1 MVFVKLCSP
10 ALIYLVFSIV
20 QIIIDTMKGQYNTAF
35 MKSWVAAIFTILL
48 NYLCSRGLDIV
59 SWIIVFIPFIL
70 MTIVISVLLLVFGL
84 NPATGRATVYP
95 THTPSQSSY
104 VDARVEAA
112 KQNNT
117 VSKTTNKPIASSS
130 ASYDSV
136 HQTPE
141 IHIRKTEKVTI
152 TETEQ

>member
-84 NPATGRATVYP
+84 NPATGRTTVYP
-95 THTPSQSSY
+95 THTPIQTSY

-117 VSKTTNKPIASSS
+117 VSKTTSKPLVTSS
-130 ASYDSV
+130 ANYDSV
-136 HQTPE
+136 QQTPE

-152 TETEQ
+152 TETQQ